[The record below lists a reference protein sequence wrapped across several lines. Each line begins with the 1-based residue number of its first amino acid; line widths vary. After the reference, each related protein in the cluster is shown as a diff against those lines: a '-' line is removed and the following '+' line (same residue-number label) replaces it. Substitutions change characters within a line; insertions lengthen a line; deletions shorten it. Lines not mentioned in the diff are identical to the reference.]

1 MLRDL
6 LQFWGYKW
14 QNDSDVETQGP
25 YENKN
30 YEYVHDYGTQHE
42 TVTRQAF
49 TKDLAQKNVE
59 AVRLVQDVLIRG
71 TSDRLSR
78 RYNPPEEFLEALVA
92 IDNLIILFI
101 DTMAAEDA
109 PRYKVYCRD
118 RCLVTNRVELVSE
131 LLRDARAASITIR
144 GIAYGNTQYCSLYP
158 RNEQPNFAGASA
170 IGHFA

>member
-1 MLRDL
+1 V
-6 LQFWGYKW
+6 
-14 QNDSDVETQGP
+14 VEAVDERQP
-25 YENKN
+25 KN
-30 YEYVHDYGTQHE
+30 
-42 TVTRQAF
+42 
-49 TKDLAQKNVE
+49 KDLAYQSQKYNAMYSE
-59 AVRLVQDVLIRG
+59 QDNL
-71 TSDRLSR
+71 
-78 RYNPPEEFLEALVA
+78 EFLEALVA

-101 DTMAAEDA
+101 NTMAAEDA

-158 RNEQPNFAGASA
+158 RNEQPNFAGACA